1 MCLWT
6 TMIQIA
12 LSFLAG
18 VYVGTE
24 YEMRPY
30 LEQIKEAASR
40 LEKKPPTPTEET
52 SKPPKGWFAWG
63 SAEEA
68 KKEE

>member
-30 LEQIKEAASR
+30 LEQIREAASR
-40 LEKKPPTPTEET
+40 LEKKPPPAPEESTE
-52 SKPPKGWFAWG
+52 KPAAKGWFGW
-63 SAEEA
+63 SSE
-68 KKEE
+68 KKEK

>member
-1 MCLWT
+1 ML
-6 TMIQIA
+6 QIA

-30 LEQIKEAASR
+30 LEQIREAASR
-40 LEKKPPTPTEET
+40 LEKKPAPKQEESTE
-52 SKPPKGWFAWG
+52 KPASKGWFGW
-63 SAEEA
+63 SSSE
-68 KKEE
+68 KKERKEE

>member
-1 MCLWT
+1 
-6 TMIQIA
+6 MIQIA

-30 LEQIKEAASR
+30 LEQIREAASR
-40 LEKKPPTPTEET
+40 LEKKPPSPPEESTE
-52 SKPPKGWFAWG
+52 KPEAKGGWFGW
-63 SAEEA
+63 SSE
-68 KKEE
+68 KKEK

>member
-1 MCLWT
+1 
-6 TMIQIA
+6 MIQIA

-30 LEQIKEAASR
+30 LEQIREAASR
-40 LEKKPPTPTEET
+40 LEKKPAPKPEENAE
-52 SKPPKGWFAWG
+52 KPEAKGWFSWNS
-63 SAEEA
+63 SAKEE
-68 KKEE
+68 KKEK

>member
-1 MCLWT
+1 
-6 TMIQIA
+6 MIQIA

-30 LEQIKEAASR
+30 LEQIREAASR
-40 LEKKPPTPTEET
+40 LEKKPPPPPEESTE
-52 SKPPKGWFAWG
+52 KPATKGWFGW
-63 SAEEA
+63 SSE
-68 KKEE
+68 KKEK